1 MNRLFIVFLLACC
14 SIITAQETTAVPF
27 AILEQ
32 VPVYP
37 GCKGDNLQ
45 LKACMSKSI
54 QRFVN
59 ENFDLELVQNLGLPE
74 GRHRLAAQFQ
84 ISETGTIENVM
95 IRGDYLQ
102 VNQEL
107 ERVIMLIPNMQPGYQ
122 DGEAVAVNYSLPV
135 LFAIAPDPDKKKKK
149 RKKKNS

>member
-1 MNRLFIVFLLACC
+1 MLRLFMLLLFA
-14 SIITAQETTAVPF
+14 SSGLVWAQETKTVPF
-27 AILEQ
+27 ATLEQ

-37 GCKGDNLQ
+37 GCKGDSAD

-54 QRFVN
+54 NKFVN
-59 ENFDLELVQNLGLPE
+59 QNFDMELVRNLGLPE
-74 GRHRLAAQFQ
+74 GRHRLVAQFQ
-84 ISETGTIENVM
+84 ISTEGTIENIL

-107 ERVIMLIPNMQPGYQ
+107 ERVVNLIPNMEPGYV
-122 DGEAVAVNYSLPV
+122 DGEAVQVTYALPV

>member
-1 MNRLFIVFLLACC
+1 MKRLVLFLLLTC
-14 SIITAQETTAVPF
+14 SSLITAQETTAVPF
-27 AILEQ
+27 ANLEQ

-37 GCKGDNLQ
+37 GCKGDNGE

-54 QRFVN
+54 QKFVN

-84 ISETGTIENVM
+84 ISATGTIENIM

-107 ERVIMLIPNMQPGYQ
+107 ERVIKLIPNMQPDYQ
-122 DGEAVAVNYSLPV
+122 DGEAVAVNYALPV

>member
-1 MNRLFIVFLLACC
+1 MKRVVLFLLLTC
-14 SIITAQETTAVPF
+14 SSLITAQETTAVPF
-27 AILEQ
+27 ANLEQ

-37 GCKGDNLQ
+37 GCKGDNGE

-54 QRFVN
+54 QKFVN

-84 ISETGTIENVM
+84 ISATGTIENIM

-107 ERVIMLIPNMQPGYQ
+107 ERVIKLIPNMQPGYQ
-122 DGEAVAVNYSLPV
+122 DGEAVAVNYALPV